1 MGNYLKIRN
10 FGPVKEANIELKP
23 YLVLI
28 GGQGTGKSTI
38 AKLLSIFQEK
48 LWYLSIL
55 SKDEDKQ
62 DACLESFK
70 KCGIHRYFSED
81 TYLEYRK
88 DELFLVFDKQ
98 FTISYQ
104 GKTDPEELQPLLLSL
119 LTENLKKFAGV
130 VKSDLQELTHALQQS
145 DKQEEVQLKD
155 YLKDYLTQQ
164 YRASIIQST
173 FSNTGDQLYIPA
185 ERNLA
190 ASFSGNLA
198 SVMVSGI
205 PLQDKL
211 LNFISYFEKARAEHP
226 VYDVPFLHL
235 TYVCNKEEEG
245 IRIPGMD
252 KPLPLTEC
260 SSGIQALLPML
271 MVLDYCIDNGIFKGY
286 VIEEPEQNLFPDNQ
300 LAALRYIIGK
310 NNRHQSSCVITT
322 HSPYLLSGMNL
333 SLMAGRIAQNET
345 FGEKVSQ
352 ILPPEY
358 HLAPGSVAAYSLG
371 DADNY
376 CKDIIN
382 PQTGTID
389 QNYLDTTSS
398 IIGQEFGKLYKL
410 YIQTLK

>member
-1 MGNYLKIRN
+1 MDNYLIIRN
-10 FGPVKEANIELKP
+10 FGPVKEAKIELKP
-23 YLVLI
+23 YLILI

-48 LWYLSIL
+48 LWYLSVL
-55 SKDEDKQ
+55 SQEK

-70 KCGIHRYFSED
+70 KCGIHRYFTKD

-88 DELFLVFDKQ
+88 DDLYLVFDEK

-104 GKTDPEELQPLLLSL
+104 GKTDPEELQPLLFSL

-130 VKSDLQELTHALQQS
+130 VKSDLQELTHTLQKS

-155 YLKDYLTQQ
+155 YLKDYLAQQ

-173 FSNTGDQLYIPA
+173 FSNTGDLLYIPA

-198 SVMVSGI
+198 SVMLSGI
-205 PLQDKL
+205 LLQDKL

-226 VYDVPFLHL
+226 VYDVPFLQL
-235 TYVCNKEEEG
+235 TYVYSRDEEG
-245 IRIPGMD
+245 IRIPGVE

-300 LAALRYIIGK
+300 LAALRYIISK
-310 NNRHQSSCVITT
+310 NNCHQSSCVITT
-322 HSPYLLSGMNL
+322 HSPYLLSGINL

-345 FGEKVSQ
+345 FQEKVNQ
-352 ILPPEY
+352 LLPSDY
-358 HLAPGSVAAYSLG
+358 HLTPGSVAAYSLG

-382 PQTGTID
+382 SQTGTID
-389 QNYLDTTSS
+389 QNYLDTASS

>member
-1 MGNYLKIRN
+1 MDNYLIIRN
-10 FGPVKEANIELKP
+10 FGPVKEAKIELKP
-23 YLVLI
+23 YLILI

-48 LWYLSIL
+48 LWYLSVL
-55 SKDEDKQ
+55 SQEK

-70 KCGIHRYFSED
+70 KCGIHRYFTKD

-88 DELFLVFDKQ
+88 DDLYLVFDEK

-104 GKTDPEELQPLLLSL
+104 GKTDPEELQPLLFSL

-130 VKSDLQELTHALQQS
+130 VKSDLQELTHTMQKS

-155 YLKDYLTQQ
+155 YLKDYLAQQ

-198 SVMVSGI
+198 SVMLSGI
-205 PLQDKL
+205 LLQDKL
-211 LNFISYFEKARAEHP
+211 LNFISYFEKARVEHP
-226 VYDVPFLHL
+226 VYDIPFLHL
-235 TYVCNKEEEG
+235 TYFYSKDEEG
-245 IRIPGMD
+245 IRIPGVE

-300 LAALRYIIGK
+300 LAALRYIISK
-310 NNRHQSSCVITT
+310 NNCHQSSCVITT
-322 HSPYLLSGMNL
+322 HSPYLLSGINL
-333 SLMAGRIAQNET
+333 SLMAGRIAQNDT
-345 FGEKVSQ
+345 FQKKVNQ
-352 ILPPEY
+352 LLPSDY
-358 HLAPGSVAAYSLG
+358 HLTPGSVAAYSLG
-371 DADNY
+371 NADNY

-382 PQTGTID
+382 SQTGTID
-389 QNYLDTTSS
+389 QNYLDTASS

>member
-1 MGNYLKIRN
+1 MDNYLIIRN
-10 FGPVKEANIELKP
+10 FGPVKEAKIELKP
-23 YLVLI
+23 YLILI

-48 LWYLSIL
+48 LWYLSVL
-55 SKDEDKQ
+55 SQEK

-70 KCGIHRYFSED
+70 KCGIHRYFTKD

-88 DELFLVFDKQ
+88 DDLYLVFDEK

-104 GKTDPEELQPLLLSL
+104 GKTNPEELQPLLFSL

-130 VKSDLQELTHALQQS
+130 VKSDLQELTHTLQKS

-155 YLKDYLTQQ
+155 YLKDYLAQQ
-164 YRASIIQST
+164 YRASIIHST
-173 FSNTGDQLYIPA
+173 FSNTGDLLYIPA

-198 SVMVSGI
+198 SIMVSGI

-211 LNFISYFEKARAEHP
+211 LNFISYFEKARTEHP
-226 VYDVPFLHL
+226 VYDIPFLRL
-235 TYVCNKEEEG
+235 TYVYSKEEEG
-245 IRIPGMD
+245 IRIPGVE

-300 LAALRYIIGK
+300 LAALRYIVSK
-310 NNRHQSSCVITT
+310 NNCHQSSCVITT
-322 HSPYLLSGMNL
+322 HSPYLLSGINL
-333 SLMAGRIAQNET
+333 SLMAGRIAQNDT
-345 FGEKVSQ
+345 FQEKVNQ
-352 ILPPEY
+352 LLPSDY
-358 HLAPGSVAAYSLG
+358 HLTPGSVAAYSLG

-382 PQTGTID
+382 SQTGTID
-389 QNYLDTTSS
+389 QNYLDTASS

>member
-1 MGNYLKIRN
+1 MGNYLIIRN
-10 FGPVKEANIELKP
+10 FGPVKEAKIELKP
-23 YLVLI
+23 YLIFI

-48 LWYLSIL
+48 LWYLSVL
-55 SKDEDKQ
+55 SKEKDKEDAYL
-62 DACLESFK
+62 DSFK
-70 KCGIHRYFSED
+70 KCGIHHYFSED
-81 TYLEYRK
+81 TYLEYQK
-88 DELFLVFDKQ
+88 NELHLVFDKQ
-98 FTISYQ
+98 FTLSYQ
-104 GKTDPEELQPLLLSL
+104 GKTDPEELQPLLFSL
-119 LTENLKKFAGV
+119 LTENLKKFVGV
-130 VKSDLQELTHALQQS
+130 VKSDLQELTHTLQKS

-235 TYVCNKEEEG
+235 TYVYSKEEEG
-245 IRIPGMD
+245 IRIPGME

-260 SSGIQALLPML
+260 SS
-271 MVLDYCIDNGIFKGY
+271 D
-286 VIEEPEQNLFPDNQ
+286 LFPDNQ
-300 LAALRYIIGK
+300 LAALRYIVGK

-322 HSPYLLSGMNL
+322 HSPYLLSGINL

-345 FGEKVSQ
+345 FQEKVNR

-410 YIQTLK
+410 YIQTPK

>member
-1 MGNYLKIRN
+1 MDNYLIIRN
-10 FGPVKEANIELKP
+10 FGPVKEAKIELKP
-23 YLVLI
+23 YLILI

-48 LWYLSIL
+48 LWYLSVL
-55 SKDEDKQ
+55 SQEK

-70 KCGIHRYFSED
+70 KCGIHRYFTKD

-88 DELFLVFDKQ
+88 DDFHLLFDEK

-104 GKTDPEELQPLLLSL
+104 GKTDPEELQPLLFSL

-130 VKSDLQELTHALQQS
+130 VKSDLQELTHTLQKS
-145 DKQEEVQLKD
+145 DKQEEVQLKN
-155 YLKDYLTQQ
+155 YLKDYLAQQ

-173 FSNTGDQLYIPA
+173 FSNTGDLLYIPA

-198 SVMVSGI
+198 SVMLSGI
-205 PLQDKL
+205 LLQDKL

-226 VYDVPFLHL
+226 VYDIPFLHL
-235 TYVCNKEEEG
+235 TYFYSKDEEG
-245 IRIPGMD
+245 IRIPGVE

-300 LAALRYIIGK
+300 LAALRYIISK
-310 NNRHQSSCVITT
+310 NNCHQSSCVITT
-322 HSPYLLSGMNL
+322 HSPYLLSGINL

-345 FGEKVSQ
+345 FQEKVNQ
-352 ILPPEY
+352 LLPSDY
-358 HLAPGSVAAYSLG
+358 HLTPGSVAAYSLG

-382 PQTGTID
+382 SQTGTID
-389 QNYLDTTSS
+389 QNYLDTASS

>member
-1 MGNYLKIRN
+1 MDNYLIIRN
-10 FGPVKEANIELKP
+10 FGPVKEAKIELKP
-23 YLVLI
+23 YLILI

-48 LWYLSIL
+48 LWYLSVL
-55 SKDEDKQ
+55 SQEK

-70 KCGIHRYFSED
+70 KCGIHRYFTKD

-88 DELFLVFDKQ
+88 DDLYLVFDEK

-104 GKTDPEELQPLLLSL
+104 GKTNPEELQPLLFSL

-130 VKSDLQELTHALQQS
+130 VKSDLQELTHTLQKS

-155 YLKDYLTQQ
+155 YLKDYLAQQ

-173 FSNTGDQLYIPA
+173 FSNTGDLLYIPA

-226 VYDVPFLHL
+226 VYDIPFLHL
-235 TYVCNKEEEG
+235 TYFYSKDEEG
-245 IRIPGMD
+245 IRIPGVE

-300 LAALRYIIGK
+300 LAALRYIISK
-310 NNRHQSSCVITT
+310 NNCHQSSCVITT
-322 HSPYLLSGMNL
+322 HSPYLLSGINL
-333 SLMAGRIAQNET
+333 TLMAGRIAQNET
-345 FGEKVSQ
+345 FQEKVNQ
-352 ILPPEY
+352 LLPSDY
-358 HLAPGSVAAYSLG
+358 HLTPGSVAAYSLG

-382 PQTGTID
+382 SQTGTID
-389 QNYLDTTSS
+389 QNYLDTASS

>member
-1 MGNYLKIRN
+1 MDNYLIIRN
-10 FGPVKEANIELKP
+10 FGPVKEAKIELKP
-23 YLVLI
+23 YLILI

-48 LWYLSIL
+48 LWYLSVL
-55 SKDEDKQ
+55 SQEK

-70 KCGIHRYFSED
+70 KCGIHRYFTKD

-88 DELFLVFDKQ
+88 DDLYLVFDEK

-104 GKTDPEELQPLLLSL
+104 GKTNPEELQPLLFSL

-130 VKSDLQELTHALQQS
+130 VKSDLQELTHTLQKS

-155 YLKDYLTQQ
+155 YLKDYLAQQ

-173 FSNTGDQLYIPA
+173 FSNTGDLLYIPA

-226 VYDVPFLHL
+226 VYDIPFLHL
-235 TYVCNKEEEG
+235 TYFYSKDEEG
-245 IRIPGMD
+245 IRIPGVE
-252 KPLPLTEC
+252 KPFPLTEC

-300 LAALRYIIGK
+300 LAALRYIISK
-310 NNRHQSSCVITT
+310 NNCHQSSCVITT
-322 HSPYLLSGMNL
+322 HSPYLLSGINL

-345 FGEKVSQ
+345 FQEKVNQ
-352 ILPPEY
+352 LLPSDY
-358 HLAPGSVAAYSLG
+358 HLTPGSVAAYSLG

-382 PQTGTID
+382 SQTGTID
-389 QNYLDTTSS
+389 QNYLDTASS

>member
-1 MGNYLKIRN
+1 MDNYLIIRN
-10 FGPVKEANIELKP
+10 FGPVKEAKIELKP
-23 YLVLI
+23 YLILI

-48 LWYLSIL
+48 LWYLSVL
-55 SKDEDKQ
+55 SQEK

-70 KCGIHRYFSED
+70 KCGIHRYFTKD

-88 DELFLVFDKQ
+88 DDLYLVFDEK

-104 GKTDPEELQPLLLSL
+104 GKTDPEELQPLLFSL

-130 VKSDLQELTHALQQS
+130 VKSDLQELTHTLQKS

-155 YLKDYLTQQ
+155 YVKDYLAQQ

-173 FSNTGDQLYIPA
+173 FSNTGDLLYIPA

-226 VYDVPFLHL
+226 VYDVPFLQL
-235 TYVCNKEEEG
+235 TYVYSKDEEG
-245 IRIPGMD
+245 IRIPGVE

-300 LAALRYIIGK
+300 LAALRYIVSK
-310 NNRHQSSCVITT
+310 NNCHQSSCVITT
-322 HSPYLLSGMNL
+322 HSPYLLSGINL
-333 SLMAGRIAQNET
+333 SLMAGRIAQNDT
-345 FGEKVSQ
+345 FQKKVNQ
-352 ILPPEY
+352 LLPSDY
-358 HLAPGSVAAYSLG
+358 HLTPGSVAAYSLG

-382 PQTGTID
+382 SQTGTID
-389 QNYLDTTSS
+389 QNYLDTASS

>member
-1 MGNYLKIRN
+1 MDNYLIIRN
-10 FGPVKEANIELKP
+10 FGPVKEAKIELKP
-23 YLVLI
+23 YLILI

-48 LWYLSIL
+48 LWYLSVL
-55 SKDEDKQ
+55 SQEK

-70 KCGIHRYFSED
+70 KCGIHRYFTKD

-88 DELFLVFDKQ
+88 DDLYLVFDEK

-104 GKTDPEELQPLLLSL
+104 GKTDPEELQPLLFSL

-130 VKSDLQELTHALQQS
+130 VKSDLQELTHTLQKS

-155 YLKDYLTQQ
+155 YVKDYLAQQ

-173 FSNTGDQLYIPA
+173 FSNTGDLLYIPA

-198 SVMVSGI
+198 SIMVSGI

-226 VYDVPFLHL
+226 VYDVPFLQL
-235 TYVCNKEEEG
+235 TYVYSRDEEG
-245 IRIPGMD
+245 IRIPD
-252 KPLPLTEC
+252 VEKPLPLTEC

-300 LAALRYIIGK
+300 LAALRYIISK
-310 NNRHQSSCVITT
+310 NNCHQSSCVITT
-322 HSPYLLSGMNL
+322 HSPYLLSGINL

-345 FGEKVSQ
+345 FQEKVNQ
-352 ILPPEY
+352 LLPSDY
-358 HLAPGSVAAYSLG
+358 HLTPGSVAAYSLG

-382 PQTGTID
+382 SQTGTID
-389 QNYLDTTSS
+389 QNYLDTASS

>member
-1 MGNYLKIRN
+1 MDNYLIIRN
-10 FGPVKEANIELKP
+10 FGPIKDAKIELKP
-23 YLVLI
+23 YLILI

-48 LWYLSIL
+48 LWYLSVL
-55 SKDEDKQ
+55 SQEK

-70 KCGIHRYFSED
+70 KCGIHRYFTKD

-88 DELFLVFDKQ
+88 DDLYLVFDEK

-104 GKTDPEELQPLLLSL
+104 GKTDPEELQPLLFSL

-130 VKSDLQELTHALQQS
+130 VKSDLQELTHTMQKS

-155 YLKDYLTQQ
+155 YLKDYLAQQ

-198 SVMVSGI
+198 SVMLSGI
-205 PLQDKL
+205 LLQDKL
-211 LNFISYFEKARAEHP
+211 LNFISYFEKARVEHP
-226 VYDVPFLHL
+226 VYDIPFLHL
-235 TYVCNKEEEG
+235 TYFYSKDEEG
-245 IRIPGMD
+245 IRIPGVE

-300 LAALRYIIGK
+300 LAALRYIISK
-310 NNRHQSSCVITT
+310 NNCHQSSCVITT
-322 HSPYLLSGMNL
+322 HSPYLLSGINL
-333 SLMAGRIAQNET
+333 SLMAGRIAQNDT
-345 FGEKVSQ
+345 FQKKVNQ
-352 ILPPEY
+352 LLPSDY
-358 HLAPGSVAAYSLG
+358 HLTPGSVAAYSLG
-371 DADNY
+371 NADNY

-382 PQTGTID
+382 SQTGTID
-389 QNYLDTTSS
+389 QNYLDTASS

>member
-1 MGNYLKIRN
+1 MDNYLIIRN
-10 FGPVKEANIELKP
+10 FGPIKDAKIELKP
-23 YLVLI
+23 YLILI

-48 LWYLSIL
+48 LWYLSVL
-55 SKDEDKQ
+55 SQEK

-70 KCGIHRYFSED
+70 KCGIHRYFTKD

-88 DELFLVFDKQ
+88 DDLYLVFDEK

-104 GKTDPEELQPLLLSL
+104 GKTDPEELQPLLFSL

-130 VKSDLQELTHALQQS
+130 VKSDLQELTHTMQKS

-155 YLKDYLTQQ
+155 YLKDYLAQQ

-173 FSNTGDQLYIPA
+173 FSNTGDLLYIPA

-226 VYDVPFLHL
+226 VYDIPFLHL
-235 TYVCNKEEEG
+235 TYFYSKDEEG
-245 IRIPGMD
+245 IRIPGVE

-300 LAALRYIIGK
+300 LAALRYIISK
-310 NNRHQSSCVITT
+310 NNCHQSSCVITT
-322 HSPYLLSGMNL
+322 HSPYLLSGINL

-345 FGEKVSQ
+345 FQEKVNQ
-352 ILPPEY
+352 LLPSDY
-358 HLAPGSVAAYSLG
+358 HLTPGSVAAYSLG

-382 PQTGTID
+382 SQTGTID
-389 QNYLDTTSS
+389 QNYLDTASS

>member
-1 MGNYLKIRN
+1 MDNYLIIRN
-10 FGPVKEANIELKP
+10 FGPVKEAKIELKP
-23 YLVLI
+23 YLILI

-48 LWYLSIL
+48 LWYLSVL
-55 SKDEDKQ
+55 SQEK

-70 KCGIHRYFSED
+70 KCGIHRYFTKD

-88 DELFLVFDKQ
+88 DDLYLVFDEK

-104 GKTDPEELQPLLLSL
+104 GKTDPEELQPLLFSL

-130 VKSDLQELTHALQQS
+130 VKSDLQELTHTMQKS

-155 YLKDYLTQQ
+155 YLKDYLAQQ

-173 FSNTGDQLYIPA
+173 FSNTGDLLYIPA

-198 SVMVSGI
+198 SVMLSGI
-205 PLQDKL
+205 LLQDKL

-226 VYDVPFLHL
+226 VYDIPFLHL
-235 TYVCNKEEEG
+235 TYFYSKDEEG
-245 IRIPGMD
+245 IRIPGVE

-300 LAALRYIIGK
+300 LAALRYIVSK
-310 NNRHQSSCVITT
+310 NNCHQSSCVITT
-322 HSPYLLSGMNL
+322 HSPYLLSGINL

-345 FGEKVSQ
+345 FQEKVNQ
-352 ILPPEY
+352 LLPSDY
-358 HLAPGSVAAYSLG
+358 HLTPGSVAAYSLG

-382 PQTGTID
+382 SQTGTID
-389 QNYLDTTSS
+389 QNYLDTASS

>member
-1 MGNYLKIRN
+1 MDNYLIIRN
-10 FGPVKEANIELKP
+10 FGPIKDAKIELKP
-23 YLVLI
+23 YLILI

-48 LWYLSIL
+48 LWYLSVL
-55 SKDEDKQ
+55 SQEK

-70 KCGIHRYFSED
+70 KCGIHRYFTKD

-88 DELFLVFDKQ
+88 DDLYLVFDEK

-104 GKTDPEELQPLLLSL
+104 GKTDPEELQPLLFSL

-130 VKSDLQELTHALQQS
+130 VKSDLQELTHTMQKS

-155 YLKDYLTQQ
+155 YLKDYLAQQ

-198 SVMVSGI
+198 SVMLSGI
-205 PLQDKL
+205 LVQENL
-211 LNFISYFEKARAEHP
+211 LNFTLFFKKQKYNPPFTTF
-226 VYDVPFLHL
+226 PFLHL
-235 TYVCNKEEEG
+235 TYFYSKDEEG
-245 IRIPGMD
+245 IRIPGVE

-300 LAALRYIIGK
+300 LAALRYIISK
-310 NNRHQSSCVITT
+310 NNCHQSSCVITT
-322 HSPYLLSGMNL
+322 HSPYLLSGINL
-333 SLMAGRIAQNET
+333 SLMAGRIAQNDT
-345 FGEKVSQ
+345 FQKKVNQ
-352 ILPPEY
+352 LLPSDY
-358 HLAPGSVAAYSLG
+358 HLTPGSVAAYSLG
-371 DADNY
+371 NADNY

-382 PQTGTID
+382 SQTGTID
-389 QNYLDTTSS
+389 QNYLDTASS

>member
-1 MGNYLKIRN
+1 MNLRN
-10 FGPVKEANIELKP
+10 LN
-23 YLVLI
+23 
-28 GGQGTGKSTI
+28 
-38 AKLLSIFQEK
+38 
-48 LWYLSIL
+48 
-55 SKDEDKQ
+55 
-62 DACLESFK
+62 
-70 KCGIHRYFSED
+70 
-81 TYLEYRK
+81 
-88 DELFLVFDKQ
+88 
-98 FTISYQ
+98 
-104 GKTDPEELQPLLLSL
+104 
-119 LTENLKKFAGV
+119 
-130 VKSDLQELTHALQQS
+130 
-145 DKQEEVQLKD
+145 

-235 TYVCNKEEEG
+235 TYVYSKEEEG
-245 IRIPGMD
+245 IRIPGME

-260 SSGIQALLPML
+260 SSSIQALLPML

-300 LAALRYIIGK
+300 LAALRYIVGK

-322 HSPYLLSGMNL
+322 HSPYLLSGINL

-345 FGEKVSQ
+345 FQEKVNR

-358 HLAPGSVAAYSLG
+358 HLASGSVAAYSLG

-382 PQTGTID
+382 TQTGTID

-410 YIQTLK
+410 YIQTPK

>member
-1 MGNYLKIRN
+1 MDNYLIIRN
-10 FGPVKEANIELKP
+10 FGPIKDAKIELKP
-23 YLVLI
+23 YLILI

-48 LWYLSIL
+48 LWYLSVL
-55 SKDEDKQ
+55 SQEK

-70 KCGIHRYFSED
+70 KCGIHRYFTKD

-88 DELFLVFDKQ
+88 DDLYLVFDEK

-104 GKTDPEELQPLLLSL
+104 GKTDPEELQPLLFSL

-130 VKSDLQELTHALQQS
+130 VKSDLQELTHTMQKS

-155 YLKDYLTQQ
+155 YLKDYLAQQ

-198 SVMVSGI
+198 SVMLSGI
-205 PLQDKL
+205 LLQDKL
-211 LNFISYFEKARAEHP
+211 LNFISYFEKARVEHP
-226 VYDVPFLHL
+226 VYDIPFLHL
-235 TYVCNKEEEG
+235 TYFYSKDEEG
-245 IRIPGMD
+245 IRIPGVE

-300 LAALRYIIGK
+300 LAALRYIISK
-310 NNRHQSSCVITT
+310 NNCHQSSCVITT
-322 HSPYLLSGMNL
+322 HSPYLLSGINL

-345 FGEKVSQ
+345 FQEKVNQ
-352 ILPPEY
+352 LLPSDY
-358 HLAPGSVAAYSLG
+358 HLTPGSVAAYSLG
-371 DADNY
+371 NADNY

-382 PQTGTID
+382 SQTGTID
-389 QNYLDTTSS
+389 QNYLDTASS

>member
-1 MGNYLKIRN
+1 MDNYLIIRN
-10 FGPVKEANIELKP
+10 FGPVKEAKIELKP
-23 YLVLI
+23 YLILI

-48 LWYLSIL
+48 LWYLSVL
-55 SKDEDKQ
+55 SQEK

-70 KCGIHRYFSED
+70 KCGIHRYFTKD

-88 DELFLVFDKQ
+88 DDLYLVFDEK

-104 GKTDPEELQPLLLSL
+104 GKTNPEELQPLLFSL

-130 VKSDLQELTHALQQS
+130 VKSDLQELTHTLQKS
-145 DKQEEVQLKD
+145 DKQEEAQLKD
-155 YLKDYLTQQ
+155 YLKDYLAQQ

-173 FSNTGDQLYIPA
+173 FSNTGDLLYIPA

-226 VYDVPFLHL
+226 VYDIPFLHL
-235 TYVCNKEEEG
+235 TYFYSKDEEG
-245 IRIPGMD
+245 IRIPGVE

-300 LAALRYIIGK
+300 LAALRYIISK
-310 NNRHQSSCVITT
+310 NNCHQSSCVITT
-322 HSPYLLSGMNL
+322 HSPYLLSGINL

-345 FGEKVSQ
+345 FQEKVNQ
-352 ILPPEY
+352 LLPSDY
-358 HLAPGSVAAYSLG
+358 HLTPGSVAAYSLG

-382 PQTGTID
+382 SQTGTID
-389 QNYLDTTSS
+389 QNYLDTASS

>member
-1 MGNYLKIRN
+1 MDNYLIIRN
-10 FGPVKEANIELKP
+10 FGPVKEAKIELKP
-23 YLVLI
+23 YLILI

-48 LWYLSIL
+48 LWYLSVL
-55 SKDEDKQ
+55 SQEK

-70 KCGIHRYFSED
+70 KCGIHRYFTKD

-88 DELFLVFDKQ
+88 DDLYLVFDEK

-104 GKTDPEELQPLLLSL
+104 GKTNPEELQPLLFSL

-130 VKSDLQELTHALQQS
+130 VKSDLQELTHTLQKS

-155 YLKDYLTQQ
+155 YLKDYLAQQ

-173 FSNTGDQLYIPA
+173 FSNTGDLLYIPA

-226 VYDVPFLHL
+226 VYDIPFLHL
-235 TYVCNKEEEG
+235 TYFYSKDEEG
-245 IRIPGMD
+245 IRIPGVE

-300 LAALRYIIGK
+300 LAALRYIISK
-310 NNRHQSSCVITT
+310 NNCHQSSCVITT
-322 HSPYLLSGMNL
+322 HSPYLLSGINL

-345 FGEKVSQ
+345 FQEKVNQ
-352 ILPPEY
+352 LLPSDY
-358 HLAPGSVAAYSLG
+358 HLTPGSVAAYSLG

-382 PQTGTID
+382 SQTGTID
-389 QNYLDTTSS
+389 QNYLDTASS

>member
-1 MGNYLKIRN
+1 MDNYLIIRN
-10 FGPVKEANIELKP
+10 FGPVKEAKIELKP
-23 YLVLI
+23 YLILI

-48 LWYLSIL
+48 LWYLSVL
-55 SKDEDKQ
+55 SQEK

-70 KCGIHRYFSED
+70 KCGIHRYFTKD

-88 DELFLVFDKQ
+88 DDLYLVFDEK

-104 GKTDPEELQPLLLSL
+104 GKTDPEELQPLLFSL

-130 VKSDLQELTHALQQS
+130 VKSDLQELTHTLQKS
-145 DKQEEVQLKD
+145 DKQEEVQLKN
-155 YLKDYLTQQ
+155 YLKDYLAQQ

-173 FSNTGDQLYIPA
+173 FSNTGDLLYIPA

-198 SVMVSGI
+198 SVMLSGI
-205 PLQDKL
+205 LLQDKL

-226 VYDVPFLHL
+226 VYDIPFLHL
-235 TYVCNKEEEG
+235 TYFYSKDEEG
-245 IRIPGMD
+245 IRIPGVE

-300 LAALRYIIGK
+300 LAALRYIISK
-310 NNRHQSSCVITT
+310 NNCHQSSCVITT
-322 HSPYLLSGMNL
+322 HSPYLLSGINL
-333 SLMAGRIAQNET
+333 SLMAGRIAQNDT
-345 FGEKVSQ
+345 FQKKVNQ
-352 ILPPEY
+352 LLPSDY
-358 HLAPGSVAAYSLG
+358 HLTPGSVAAYSLG

-382 PQTGTID
+382 SQTGTID
-389 QNYLDTTSS
+389 QNYLDTASS